1 MGLGTPLEAQGMPQ
15 RLTCKAVFQTER
27 WGEEPVEYWGPEG
40 TEGYGPGPLGRKGR
54 TLLGQGGDEPGEG
67 RDRAVGQADCKPE
80 QKLFVS
86 YQKSPSLSRVKVRKS
101 IPFGFQLAGCGD
113 RGGSPPRDGSLE
125 IPSCCFNGSPGFRSG

>member
-1 MGLGTPLEAQGMPQ
+1 MPQ

-67 RDRAVGQADCKPE
+67 RDRAVGQADLPAVN
-80 QKLFVS
+80 LN
-86 YQKSPSLSRVKVRKS
+86 KSSLSVIKNLLPS
-101 IPFGFQLAGCGD
+101 AG
-113 RGGSPPRDGSLE
+113 SK
-125 IPSCCFNGSPGFRSG
+125 